1 MSRVVNNNLLG
12 FLQLLTCYPDHQ
24 RQFLVK
30 TATPQQIHALVQIIY
45 NLLTENI
52 AISGEDRRKVI
63 TYKDA
68 LGNLAEPITP
78 YRKRKQILVQEG
90 DPNPDQR

>member
-1 MSRVVNNNLLG
+1 MVLTTLNLFYDRVSGSKEKSR
-12 FLQLLTCYPDHQ
+12 FPSTLTCCPDHQ
-24 RQFLVK
+24 RKFLLK

-52 AISGEDRRKVI
+52 TISEEGRRKVI

-68 LGNLAEPITP
+68 LVNLAEPNIP
-78 YRKRKQILVQEG
+78 
-90 DPNPDQR
+90 